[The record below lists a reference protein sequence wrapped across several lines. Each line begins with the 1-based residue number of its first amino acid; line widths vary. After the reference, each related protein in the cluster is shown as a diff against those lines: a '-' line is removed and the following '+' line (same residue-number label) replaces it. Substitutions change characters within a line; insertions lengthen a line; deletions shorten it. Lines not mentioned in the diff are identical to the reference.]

1 MAHSSTHAAPP
12 AALPAL
18 VTPFDDAG
26 DLKADAH
33 HHNIDVLGE
42 RGVTG
47 FLIAGSTGEG
57 PYLVPGERAYLLA
70 IARDA
75 APNAFLLCGVAAQ
88 SVAQALRQIS
98 ALEQFADAALV
109 VTPNM
114 FSPTVERQIL
124 YYRAIADE
132 AAKPVW
138 LYTVPSV
145 TGYNLPVEAVI
156 ELATH
161 PNIAGIKDSSGIP
174 ERIDEIR
181 QNCPDEFLIYAGA
194 SRALATSRRVGA
206 NGAITASSNYA
217 FDLVNNIVSRSPDD
231 GAVDGL
237 QSELTELAEVV
248 EAHGI
253 PGTKTVANLVG
264 LRAGVPRA
272 PMLPLDETKDAEL
285 RETVGPLLGLPSI

>member
-1 MAHSSTHAAPP
+1 MTTSGPKTAPP

-18 VTPFDDAG
+18 VTPFEGGGGLDAG
-26 DLKADAH
+26 AH
-33 HHNIDVLGE
+33 DHNIRALSD

-57 PYLVPGERAYLLA
+57 PYLLPGERAYLLA
-70 IARDA
+70 IARDV
-75 APNAFLLCGVAAQ
+75 APDAYLLCGIAAQ

-98 ALEQFADAALV
+98 ELEKSADAALV

-114 FSPTVERQIL
+114 FSPTVERQIT
-124 YYRAIADE
+124 YYRALADE
-132 AAKPVW
+132 ANKSVW

-161 PNIAGIKDSSGIP
+161 PNIVGIKDSSGIP

-181 QNCPDEFLIYAGA
+181 QNCPDDFLIYAGA
-194 SRALATSRRVGA
+194 SRALAASRRVGA

-217 FDLVNNIVSRSPDD
+217 FELVNNIVSRSPDD
-231 GAVDGL
+231 DAVDGL
-237 QSELTELAEVV
+237 QSELTNLAGIV

-253 PGTKTVANLVG
+253 PGTKTAANLVG
-264 LRAGVPRA
+264 LTAGVPRA
-272 PMLPLDETKDAEL
+272 PMRPLDEKQDAEL
-285 RETVGPLLGLPSI
+285 RDAIGALLNPPSG